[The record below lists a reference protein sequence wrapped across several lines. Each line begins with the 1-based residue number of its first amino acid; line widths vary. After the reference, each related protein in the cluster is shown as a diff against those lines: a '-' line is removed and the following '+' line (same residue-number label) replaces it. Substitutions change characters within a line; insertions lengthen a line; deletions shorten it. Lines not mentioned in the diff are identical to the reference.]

1 MIKRITQLEKQKE
14 IIGYLLPELSQISD
28 KNKRYDVDPASLS
41 FASDLLQN
49 TTVNQTEVPLLKD
62 QWFKRL
68 PVFKCELKADRDID
82 IYIDHPLVRF

>member
-1 MIKRITQLEKQKE
+1 M
-14 IIGYLLPELSQISD
+14 
-28 KNKRYDVDPASLS
+28 DPASLS